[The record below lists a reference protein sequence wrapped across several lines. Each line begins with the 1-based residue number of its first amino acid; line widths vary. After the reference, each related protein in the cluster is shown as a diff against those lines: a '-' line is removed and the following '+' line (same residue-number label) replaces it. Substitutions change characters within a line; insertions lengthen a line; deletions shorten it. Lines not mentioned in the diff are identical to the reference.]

1 MENLNSIPALGA
13 SSSRQPDLSWSQVR
27 ETVLMLAVGV
37 GQIEHALTDGNE
49 SVDALAGSFAEM
61 YKEIRSIRELMM
73 ANEDFLETDLGKE
86 IYAKTS
92 DIASKTDN
100 AIVAFQFYDRLT
112 QRLHHVSESV
122 MGLSHLVSDFSKIYN
137 PNEWVALQEK
147 IRNRYSME
155 EERVMFDL
163 ILQGVPLEDALAQT
177 EAAVRK
183 KLEESG
189 GDDLILF

>member
-1 MENLNSIPALGA
+1 MENINSIPSLGA

-49 SVDALAGSFAEM
+49 SVDTLAMSFAEM
-61 YKEIRSIRELMM
+61 YKEIRSIRELMSQK
-73 ANEDFLETDLGKE
+73 EGFLETDLGKE

-122 MGLSHLVSDFSKIYN
+122 MGLSHLVSDLSKIYN
-137 PNEWVALQEK
+137 PNEWVTLQEK

-163 ILQGVPLEDALAQT
+163 ILQGVPLEEALAQT
-177 EAAVRK
+177 AEAVRR
-183 KLEESG
+183 KLETSG